1 MENTAGKE
9 ISVNASAIALEEK
22 GVLIIGPSGSG
33 KSTLAIEMISLG
45 AILVADDQTNVMVGP
60 DGLYL
65 SPPKSNA
72 GLIESRYLGI
82 LKLPW
87 QENIKLT
94 TVIDLSKMEKKR
106 LPPFRTHKLL
116 NYKIPCIYAKGNRII
131 AKALYVLLIGE
142 RKH

>member
-1 MENTAGKE
+1 MEQTAGKE
-9 ISVNASAIALEEK
+9 ISINASAIALEEK

-45 AILVADDQTNVMVGP
+45 ATLVADDQTNVMVGS

-65 SPPKSNA
+65 SPLKNNA

-94 TVIDLSKMEKKR
+94 TVIDLSKTEKK
-106 LPPFRTHKLL
+106 
-116 NYKIPCIYAKGNRII
+116 AI
-131 AKALYVLLIGE
+131 ASVSYS
-142 RKH
+142 